1 MDSLG
6 LCQPSS
12 AILLVSVAGALY
24 NLLAGRMYSV
34 AWWAMVGVFG
44 TGVFQGLCYGGL
56 EPLAWILMSIPVLI
70 VCFFLAVALFASRM
84 RIDNVIEVPCGRC
97 GRRPCGCTKPKPRC
111 NRTRCDACSGCGCNQ
126 CLLSQEPPTV
136 ENYETQPIAASATMT
151 GCPQCAGRGCP
162 YCPFTKDSWAALEK
176 AKATEGFHP
185 GTEVNDPV
193 SFCEGGIC
201 GSHAGCRGA
210 GCPYCWYR
218 QQVCADCGGRGCP
231 SCDRR
236 QARATY

>member
-1 MDSLG
+1 MNSLG

-12 AILLVSVAGALY
+12 AVLLVSVAGALY
-24 NLLAGRMYSV
+24 NLLAGHMHSV
-34 AWWAMVGVFG
+34 AWWAMVGIFG

-56 EPLAWILMSIPVLI
+56 EPIAWILMSIPVLI
-70 VCFFLAVALFASRM
+70 VCFFMAVALFASRM
-84 RIDNVIEVPCGRC
+84 RIENVVTVPCGRC
-97 GRRPCGCTKPKPRC
+97 GHRPCDCRSRC
-111 NRTRCDACSGCGCNQ
+111 SCGGSGCPICQTANTATSTGIPTNA
-126 CLLSQEPPTV
+126 PPVV

-151 GCPQCAGRGCP
+151 GCPQCEGRGCP
-162 YCPFTKDSWAALEK
+162 YCAFTKDSWAALQK
-176 AKATEGFHP
+176 TKEGFHP

-201 GSHAGCRGA
+201 GHDCKGS

-218 QQVCADCGGRGCP
+218 QQVCSDCGGRGCP